1 MATGR
6 ESIVPLE
13 QYKLPPV
20 GHAISGAVGSLIS
33 NFIIYPIDISTTR
46 IQLEKKGSN
55 SDRSSLLAMI
65 KKIYNEGGI
74 QGLYTGL
81 APDSLATVLSSFI
94 YFYCYSALRNLQE
107 GVNRSW
113 GRPAALNIYQELFL
127 GAEAALISRF
137 FTSPVSNITTR
148 LQASTNSQDS
158 FAGVAK
164 HIYKQK
170 GITGFWTGYRAS
182 MVLVSNPS
190 ITYFVFEKL
199 KALYLRSS
207 NKPVLSSWHI
217 FFFSAFAKSIAT
229 MITYPFIFIRAN
241 MIASSDKG
249 KEPMRDGQP
258 AEPKQRQNL
267 FQLLRKVVE
276 RDGPSGVYK
285 GMRAQITKGF
295 FNSGILFLIKDY
307 VATYLTVVFYAAYK
321 MRQQSKLAN

>member
-1 MATGR
+1 MASGKDTT
-6 ESIVPLE
+6 VPLG
-13 QYKLPPV
+13 QYKLPPI
-20 GHAISGAVGSLIS
+20 GHAISGAVGSLLS
-33 NFIIYPIDISTTR
+33 NFIIYPVDISTTR
-46 IQLEKKGSN
+46 LQLEQK
-55 SDRSSLLAMI
+55 SDEKTGLLTMV
-65 KKIYNEGGI
+65 KRIYAEGGV
-74 QGLYTGL
+74 QGLYQGL
-81 APDSLATVLSSFI
+81 AADSLATVLSSFI
-94 YFYCYSALRNLQE
+94 YYYCYTSLRNLQE
-107 GVNRSW
+107 KINRSW

-148 LQASTNSQDS
+148 LQAGSRDS
-158 FAGVAK
+158 FAAVAK
-164 HIYKQK
+164 SIYKEK

-199 KALYLRSS
+199 KAFYLRS
-207 NKPVLSSWHI
+207 NGKTTLSSLQI

-241 MIASSDKG
+241 MIAKPAASDKG
-249 KEPMRDGQP
+249 KEPMRD
-258 AEPKQRQNL
+258 ANEKQKQTNL
-267 FQLLRKVVE
+267 IRMLQKVVE

-307 VATYLTVVFYAAYK
+307 VATYLTVVFYTAYK
-321 MRQQSKLAN
+321 MRQQNRVLQG